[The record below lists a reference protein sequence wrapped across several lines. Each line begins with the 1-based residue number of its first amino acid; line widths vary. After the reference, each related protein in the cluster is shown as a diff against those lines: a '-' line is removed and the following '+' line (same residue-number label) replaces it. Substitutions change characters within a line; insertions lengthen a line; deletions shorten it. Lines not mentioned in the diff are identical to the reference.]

1 MKKLIIALLICFPW
15 SGCISVTNPIY
26 GSLKMAPGVRVYK
39 SKSLTIINVTYK
51 AGTEAPSYLEIAKI
65 IKEAMKDV
73 RTPEAD

>member
-1 MKKLIIALLICFPW
+1 
-15 SGCISVTNPIY
+15 
-26 GSLKMAPGVRVYK
+26 MAPGVRVYK